1 MNPLSSSGP
10 LHVNYFQR
18 GFDLVTSESPIHMM
32 FTPQELEMLICGEKV
47 GKLFPPLTLA
57 QHFFSGIWLQ
67 RIGELHWIWWWIQ
80 SADPLCCV
88 VRLFLFRTC
97 FQCCGSLSK
106 NKFLKVLGGSSL
118 HGARR
123 QAKIAPIYD
132 WQVLGQCI
140 TCILKTLPQWSD
152 PSGRS
157 GKA

>member
-1 MNPLSSSGP
+1 MVKA
-10 LHVNYFQR
+10 VNAWVRSAF
-18 GFDLVTSESPIHMM
+18 GNV
-32 FTPQELEMLICGEKV
+32 
-47 GKLFPPLTLA
+47 
-57 QHFFSGIWLQ
+57 FSGIRLQ

-140 TCILKTLPQWSD
+140 YHLYFENASSVIGSQWEVWQSLSWSLPRMAPTQTGCWSLNL
-152 PSGRS
+152 SYLFVRLS
-157 GKA
+157 